1 MDRYN
6 GSLSKWFH
14 SAASGAGMVCSQP
27 ADPRGFSDKRMNH
40 PLDLTVMMYHYVR
53 DPGDAAEAGSGIPGM
68 HTNVFEN
75 QLDELSKQHTFVT
88 WQDVRMALRENKL
101 LPSSACLLTFD
112 DGICDH
118 YINVFKILRDR
129 NLSGLFFVL
138 DRFEDNGLILGH
150 KIHFLLA
157 KLGLPGLREAVWEK
171 LNPAQRE
178 QFRQAENRYQPKYP
192 GTSIDSQINLL
203 KAVLQRDLSIEVNP
217 LLSNLFEMYVGSEN
231 ETARSYYVNLEQIR
245 EMYAGGMHFGGHSHN
260 HPWFDWID
268 AEARNDEVKASSDW
282 LQQFEP
288 GPWAF
293 AYPYGGL
300 SDDSPH
306 IFRKHGFVAAFTT
319 QIQLTHSDP
328 YYIGRLDGEEMA
340 QEGQGYA

>member
-1 MDRYN
+1 
-6 GSLSKWFH
+6 
-14 SAASGAGMVCSQP
+14 
-27 ADPRGFSDKRMNH
+27 MNY

-53 DPGDAAEAGSGIPGM
+53 DLGDSAEGGSGILGM
-68 HTNVFEN
+68 PTKAFEM
-75 QLDELSKQHTFVT
+75 QLAELSREHTFVT
-88 WQDVRMALRENKL
+88 WQDVRMALEENKP

-112 DGICDH
+112 DGIRDH
-118 YINVFKILRDR
+118 YINIFRILHDR

-138 DRFEDNGLILGH
+138 DRFEESGLILGH

-157 KLGLPGLREAVWEK
+157 KLGSPELREAVWER

-178 QFRQAENRYQPKYP
+178 QFKQAENRYQPQYP
-192 GTSIDSQINLL
+192 DTSTDSRINLL
-203 KAVLQRDLSIEVNP
+203 KAVLQRDMSIEVNR
-217 LLSNLFEMYVGSEN
+217 LLSDLFEMYVGSEN
-231 ETARSYYVNLEQIR
+231 EIARNFYLNLEQIR
-245 EMYAGGMHFGGHSHN
+245 EMCAGGMYFGGHSHN

-268 AEARNDEVKASSDW
+268 ADTRTAEVKASVQW

-306 IFRKHGFVAAFTT
+306 ILRKHGFVAAFTT
-319 QIQLTHSDP
+319 KTQLTHSDP
-328 YYIGRLDGEEMA
+328 HYIGRLDGEELA
-340 QEGQGYA
+340 REGQGDA